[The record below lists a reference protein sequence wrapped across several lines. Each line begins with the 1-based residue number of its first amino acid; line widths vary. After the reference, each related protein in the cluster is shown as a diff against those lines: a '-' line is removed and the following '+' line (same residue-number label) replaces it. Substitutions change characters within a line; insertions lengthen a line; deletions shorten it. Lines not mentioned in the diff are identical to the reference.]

1 MPGKDIKAG
10 RGTCVWRGYF
20 SRSKCRC
27 FSGVKEACRQFIQE
41 DQLTETDIQQEKIYQ
56 HYHQIYQKIYEALKD
71 SLYELAFCE

>member
-10 RGTCVWRGYF
+10 RGTCVILAGVSAGVF
-20 SRSKCRC
+20 P
-27 FSGVKEACRQFIQE
+27 GVKEACRQFIQE